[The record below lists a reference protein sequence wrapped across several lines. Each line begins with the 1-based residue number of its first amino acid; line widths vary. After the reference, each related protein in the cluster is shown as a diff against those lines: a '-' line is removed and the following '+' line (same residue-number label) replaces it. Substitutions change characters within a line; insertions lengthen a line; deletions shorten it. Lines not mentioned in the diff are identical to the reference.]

1 MSIESE
7 LVSIRNKTIQIKKLH
22 EENISSRTN
31 AVSTNLNPTESSL
44 SLAIILCTIY
54 FIHKPRGQKR

>member
-31 AVSTNLNPTESSL
+31 AVSTTLNPTESSL
-44 SLAIILCTIY
+44 FRTIILCTIY
-54 FIHKPRGQKR
+54 LIHKPRGQKR